1 MEKRNSVPSAPD
13 PQAPSCGRTAES
25 AEGVE
30 SAAENGS
37 CAAEKSDIFGIDGKK
52 ITITGGVLDISELC
66 EFKVS
71 GGIVLRN
78 ITVKSRGFIIYKTS

>member
-1 MEKRNSVPSAPD
+1 MEKVPD
-13 PQAPSCGRTAES
+13 GGTVCID
-25 AEGVE
+25 
-30 SAAENGS
+30 GS

-78 ITVKSRGFIIYKTS
+78 ITVESRGFIIYRAS